1 MPDKDPANMSVEEIL
16 AACRADDGLESALS
30 DGAAEPEAAAQPPAA
45 EADSASTEP
54 VSAPPASSKP
64 PGEMSVA
71 EMLAAARAEKTGA
84 GDEVSASKLRAA
96 VMRVTRGV

>member
-16 AACRADDGLESALS
+16 AAGRADDGLESALS
-30 DGAAEPEAAAQPPAA
+30 DVPAEPAAAEPPPPVA
-45 EADSASTEP
+45 ESDSAPAEP

-84 GDEVSASKLRAA
+84 GC
-96 VMRVTRGV
+96 G